1 MCGIVGLFNRKP
13 GLPSDRALIERM
25 LGRIHHRG
33 PDETGIFQDPSVSLG
48 NVRLSIIDLATGQQP
63 IFNEDGTLWIV
74 FNGEIY
80 NYLELMADLKSKGHV
95 FRTSSDTEVIVHLYE
110 EYGVDCLQ
118 KMNGQFAFAIW
129 DSNKKEL
136 FLARDRV
143 GIRPLFYTETAQG
156 ALVFAS
162 EIKALLEHPHVQA
175 ELDPIALAQI
185 FTLWT
190 TLTPRTV
197 FQNINEL
204 SPGHYMLANRDQVQI
219 KRYWEL
225 TFQPD
230 DMASDMELG
239 DALEGFQDLLQDAV
253 RLRLRADVPVAAYL
267 SGGIDSCTTC
277 DFILRHTQSD
287 LRTFSIGF
295 TDAKFDESSYQQEA
309 VAHLGTQHTS
319 INCDAADIA
328 QAFNRVIWHTE
339 IPVLRT
345 APVPMY
351 LLSGLVRRNNI
362 KVVVTGE
369 GADEALAGYNI
380 FKETLLRYFWAR
392 HPDSALRPQL
402 LTRLYPYLGQ
412 MDNAQVGALR
422 SFFGLGLTE
431 ITDPLYSHK
440 LRWHNTSRTQQFFS
454 SDLRSKVADYD
465 PVEDVRGRLHPDFD
479 RWSPLAKA
487 QYLETTIFM
496 SSYLLS
502 SQGDRVVAANS
513 VEGRYPFLD
522 HRLLEFCT
530 RLPTRFKV
538 NGLTEKYL
546 LKRLME
552 DRLPERIVN
561 RSKQPYRAPISHSLL
576 GDESV
581 HALAEADKI
590 DSFGYFSSF
599 AVDKLVKKAQAD
611 RPLSETEGMALVG
624 ILSTQILHDLFL
636 NTYERQPRQEKL
648 PSIRYIQKNHMVNS
662 NE

>member
-1 MCGIVGLFNRKP
+1 MCGIVGLFNYRP
-13 GLPSDRALIERM
+13 GLPAERALIERM

-33 PDETGIFQDPSVSLG
+33 PDETGIYQDQSVSLG
-48 NVRLSIIDLATGQQP
+48 NVRLSIIDLTTGQQP
-63 IFNEDGTLWIV
+63 IFNEDGSLWIV

-80 NYLELMADLKSKGHV
+80 NYLELMADLKSRGHA
-95 FRTSSDTEVIVHLYE
+95 FRTTSDTEVIIHLYE

-129 DSNKKEL
+129 DARKEEL

-162 EIKALLEHPHVQA
+162 EIKALLEHPDVQP

-190 TLTPRTV
+190 TLTPRTA
-197 FQNINEL
+197 FANINEL
-204 SPGHYMLANRDQVQI
+204 SPGHYMLVDRHRLQI
-219 KRYWEL
+219 ERYWEL
-225 TFQPD
+225 TFPLD
-230 DMASDMELG
+230 DAVPEMELG
-239 DALEGFQDLLQDAV
+239 DALEAFQDLLQDAV

-267 SGGIDSCTTC
+267 SGGLDSCTTC

-295 TDAKFDESSYQQEA
+295 ADAQFDETAYQQEA
-309 VAHLGTQHTS
+309 VAHLGTHHTS
-319 INCDAADIA
+319 ITCDARDIA
-328 QAFNRVIWHTE
+328 QAFSRVIWHTE
-339 IPVLRT
+339 MPVLRS
-345 APVPMY
+345 APIPMY
-351 LLSGLVRRNNI
+351 LLSGLVRENNI

-412 MDNAQVGALR
+412 MDGAQVGALR

-431 ITDPLYSHK
+431 ISDPLYSHK

-454 SDLRSKVADYD
+454 ADLRAQIADYD
-465 PVEDVRGRLHPDFD
+465 PVEDIRERLHPDFD
-479 RWSPLAKA
+479 RLSPLAKA

-496 SSYLLS
+496 SGYLLS

-522 HRLLEFCT
+522 HRLLEFCA

-546 LKRLME
+546 LKRLMDE
-552 DRLPERIVN
+552 RLPDNIVN
-561 RSKQPYRAPISHSLL
+561 RSKQPYRAPISHSLG

-581 HALAEADKI
+581 QELSTAEKI
-590 DSFGYFSSF
+590 DQLGYFSSF
-599 AVDKLVKKAQAD
+599 AVSKLMSKSQSG

-636 NTYERQPRQEKL
+636 DTYDYQPREETL
-648 PSIRYIQKNHMVNS
+648 PSIRYIQQNHMVNF